1 MKVKYVLRNNEK
13 YISNKIPGYRFL
25 QSLYLSP
32 VSFLLNMYGT
42 NFPGFRRSQGNK
54 ISESF

>member
-32 VSFLLNMYGT
+32 VSFLLNMYGALA
-42 NFPGFRRSQGNK
+42 FVWS
-54 ISESF
+54 SVSVSC